1 MNWLRRYRWARIGAI
16 VLTFL
21 LPLTNVI
28 SAAIVVMM
36 ARGAGSRSAFVDTG
50 ASLLLITVLALL
62 TSGDSGAAA
71 VGSAALGAAALWGG
85 SLLAGIVL
93 RRYRSVDLA
102 VQLITVLT
110 LVGFILVSAVMP
122 DPRAYWLPVLESLI
136 KAAGLPQVGGLPD
149 GWLAMLA
156 GLMNG
161 VIGASLLST
170 LILAIMLGLWLDRD
184 AADGDWRRQ
193 FLELR
198 LGRVLSAAAVL
209 AAALAL
215 AGLGSLGGGAFLVLG
230 TAFMAQGL
238 AIVHWTADHRSWP
251 AIWPL
256 ALYAPLLVGAPLA
269 GLLLLLLAAAGLVDN
284 LFSLR
289 RRRTNVV

>member
-1 MNWLRRYRWARIGAI
+1 MSWLRKYRWARISAI

-28 SAAIVVMM
+28 SGAIVVMT
-36 ARGAGSRSAFVDTG
+36 ARGTGWRSGAVDAG
-50 ASLLLITVLALL
+50 ASLLLITILAQL
-62 TSGDSGAAA
+62 TSGDSGPAAI
-71 VGSAALGAAALWGG
+71 GSAALGAAGLWGG
-85 SLLAGIVL
+85 ALLAGVVL
-93 RRYRSVDLA
+93 RRYRSVSLA
-102 VQLITVLT
+102 VQLITVLALFGYILASV
-110 LVGFILVSAVMP
+110 LVP
-122 DPRAYWLPVLESLI
+122 DPRAYWQPVLESLI
-136 KAAGLPQVGGLPD
+136 KAAGLPQAGGLPD
-149 GWLAMLA
+149 GWLATLA

-170 LILAIMLGLWLDRD
+170 LILAIMLGLWLDRE
-184 AADGDWRRQ
+184 AADGNWRRQ
-193 FLELR
+193 FLELH
-198 LGRVLSAAAVL
+198 LGRVLSAAALL

-215 AGLGSLGGGAFLVLG
+215 AGSGSLGGGALLVLG

-269 GLLLLLLAAAGLVDN
+269 GLLILILAAAGLVDN
-284 LFSLR
+284 IFSLR
-289 RRRTNVV
+289 RPRTNVV